1 MSATVSRGQSG
12 DGGGDD
18 PSCPPARPSGTGCRD
33 VGRRRMED
41 NMVEIRN
48 NKREDNLLKKRRALS
63 NSQPLNGG
71 GVSAQPSMVEKKGYV
86 FASWGPMLLGLL
98 M

>member
-1 MSATVSRGQSG
+1 MFCITKSLRIENISYVVGTSARTEFHRNRYKVAV
-12 DGGGDD
+12 D
-18 PSCPPARPSGTGCRD
+18 AD
-33 VGRRRMED
+33 VGQRRMED

-71 GVSAQPSMVEKKGYV
+71 GVSAQPSIVEKKGYV
-86 FASWGPMLLGLL
+86 FAS
-98 M
+98 